1 MFVIPT
7 GSGWSCPTWLT
18 SASRCWRFPM
28 SLFGCRSP
36 TTSICAWRSCCF
48 SAQVSEGSTPSTKR
62 HLHFLLI
69 LTFEVALL
77 PVFSC
82 SAKRR
87 FEEPGGVRWHP
98 HVLHQG
104 AGESHREAWTELQPE
119 LAAFLSANQAAR
131 LHAWGMETQHATQ
144 TKYFLHH
151 QPCCQQTVIDPPEF
165 DNKAIVVLISQT
177 IKIKI
182 TCW

>member
-1 MFVIPT
+1 MKLPYMADQCEQMLKISSEFVR
-7 GSGWSCPTWLT
+7 L
-18 SASRCWRFPM
+18 
-28 SLFGCRSP
+28 
-36 TTSICAWRSCCF
+36 
-48 SAQVSEGSTPSTKR
+48 QVSHDEYLSMKVLLLLSTGEWRRHVATPSTKP
-62 HLHFLLI
+62 HVHFMPVLR
-69 LTFEVALL
+69 FEVALL
-77 PVFSC
+77 PLFSC

-144 TKYFLHH
+144 TKCFLHH
-151 QPCCQQTVIDPPEF
+151 QPCCHQTVIESPEF
-165 DNKAIVVLISQT
+165 DIEAIVALISQT
-177 IKIKI
+177 IKIKA
-182 TCW
+182 TYW